1 VNKIR
6 KRMLGTLIGVAS
18 VIPCAGI
25 AATEQPATPAYRVT
39 RTVSLGAP
47 DRWDYVVYDA
57 MSHRV
62 YVAHG
67 NLVTVVDGD
76 KGEVI
81 GQVDGFAGGTHG
93 VGISTDTGMGFS
105 DDGEAGT
112 VTAFDLKTFARGKTL
127 KAEHDADGMVFDA
140 HTHHLFVIDGDSGKI
155 TVIDPKALT
164 VIATIEGGGGLE
176 FGVLDGRGKFFVD
189 GAEKGEIVVIDTA
202 TNKVTAHWPMAG
214 CVKPHGIA
222 MDRKTHRLFASCAN
236 HLLTVVNAANG
247 AVVTQLPIGDR
258 NDGAAFDPK
267 RMLLFASNGDGTLS
281 VIREV
286 SADHYEALGSIPTAV
301 TGRTMDLD
309 PDSGRLYVAAAKV
322 DASAPPAAN
331 GRPKLVPGSLQ
342 LMFLDPVE
350 GAHSKGPALTM
361 DQAEVEALKARP
373 GRIVKKEFEREK
385 GGSGRR
391 YSFDIDVDGVIY
403 EVGIDAETGEILE
416 NGKES

>member
-1 VNKIR
+1 VNRTR
-6 KRMLGTLIGVAS
+6 KRMVGALIAAAS
-18 VIPCAGI
+18 VIPSPGL
-25 AATEQPATPAYRVT
+25 AATAQPATPEYKVT

-47 DRWDYVVYDA
+47 DRWDYVVFDA
-57 MSHRV
+57 ASHRV

-67 NLVTVVDGD
+67 NLVTVVDAD
-76 KGEVI
+76 KGKVI
-81 GQVDGFAGGTHG
+81 GQVEGFTGGTHG

-127 KAEHDADGMVFDA
+127 KAEDDADGMVFDA
-140 HTHHLFVIDGDSGKI
+140 KTHHLFVIDGDSGKI
-155 TVIDPKALT
+155 TVIDPRTQT
-164 VIATIEGGGGLE
+164 VLATIDAGGGLE
-176 FGVLDGRGKFFVD
+176 FGVLDGQGKFFVD

-202 TNKVTAHWPMAG
+202 TNQVTAHWPMAG

-222 MDRKTHRLFASCAN
+222 MDRETHRLFASCAN
-236 HLLTVVNAANG
+236 HQLTVVNAATG
-247 AVVTQLPIGDR
+247 AIITQLPLGDR
-258 NDGAAFDPK
+258 NDGAAFDPRRK
-267 RMLLFASNGDGTLS
+267 LVFASNGDGTLS

-286 SADHYEALGSIPTAV
+286 DANNFVALGSIPTAV
-301 TGRTMDLD
+301 TGRTMDID
-309 PDSGRLYVAAAKV
+309 PRSGRLFVAAAKV
-322 DASAPPAAN
+322 DAGAPPAAN

-350 GAHSKGPALTM
+350 SARSKGPALSM
-361 DQAEVEALKARP
+361 DQAEVAALKARP

-403 EVGIDAETGEILE
+403 EVGIDAQTGEILE